1 MEQIKH
7 TVNRFD
13 AFQRKHPFVGFP
25 YAVIKKYGDDEAGK
39 QAALL
44 AYYGF
49 LSLFPLLLVLTTS
62 LKLFL
67 RNDSKLQQRI
77 LEGATTYF
85 PSIGE
90 SLQPSQG
97 VSGAGIALVIGVIL
111 TLFGARGVADV
122 FRGAVN
128 LVWQVPVVKRTGFPM
143 AFLKSMSIV
152 IVGGIGLVA
161 APFISGYAVSF
172 GHNFLYTLMGLVITM
187 VILFAV
193 FLFLFHLA
201 LSVSRPL
208 KELWVG
214 AATAAVG
221 LTVLQSV
228 GGLLITSHLKNLNNL
243 YATFA
248 LALGLLYWLYLQT
261 QVLVY
266 AMELDSVRVLKL
278 SPRSVNQKD
287 LTEQDRSA
295 FRLYAHRN
303 RFHDEEEIDV
313 RSKDT
318 KKRPILERLRHV
330 GEEKTS

>member
-1 MEQIKH
+1 MEQIKE
-7 TVNRFD
+7 TVNKFD

-67 RNDSKLQQRI
+67 RNDSHLQQRI
-77 LEGATTYF
+77 LQGATTYF
-85 PSIGE
+85 PSIGD
-90 SLQPSQG
+90 SLQPSHG
-97 VSGAGIALVIGVIL
+97 VSGTGIALVIGIVL

-128 LVWQVPVVKRTGFPM
+128 HVWQVPVVKRTGFPM
-143 AFLKSMSIV
+143 ALLKSMSIV
-152 IVGGIGLVA
+152 LVGGIGLVA

-172 GHNFLYTLMGLVITM
+172 GHNFAYTLMGLVITM
-187 VILFAV
+187 LILFAV

-201 LSVSRPL
+201 LSVSRPFG
-208 KELWVG
+208 ELWVG

-228 GGLLITSHLKNLNNL
+228 GGLLITSHLRNLNSL

-261 QVLVY
+261 QVVMY

-303 RFHDEEEIDV
+303 RYHDDEEIDV
-313 RSKDT
+313 HSKNT
-318 KKRPILERLRHV
+318 KKRPLLERLRSL
-330 GEEKTS
+330 GEDKSS